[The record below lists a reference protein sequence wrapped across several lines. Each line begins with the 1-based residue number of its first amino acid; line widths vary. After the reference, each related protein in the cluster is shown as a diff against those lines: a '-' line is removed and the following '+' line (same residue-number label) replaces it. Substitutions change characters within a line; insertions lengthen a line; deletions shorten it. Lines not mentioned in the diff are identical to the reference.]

1 MNNKKCLLIFP
12 RMNKEGFWS
21 PPLGVAYIASFLEK
35 NNISVKISDMTFEF
49 DWTLLENIL
58 KSFIPD
64 IVAISI
70 QTPMIKDALTAASI
84 VKKYN
89 SNIITVAGGPHVS
102 CLPEETLTNP
112 NIDIVNFG
120 EGEYTLL
127 ELCKNIPLSDI
138 KGIIYKSDNIQIR
151 NPSREPIQNL
161 DTLPFPA
168 WHLLSPKYFET
179 HEGSVLTTRGCPY
192 NCSFC
197 QPCQRL
203 IFGNKIRRRSP
214 TNVVNEIEILHKKY
228 GIRFIRIQDDTF
240 TSDLKWIEQFCE
252 ELKTR
257 KLSIILD
264 CKTRADTVN
273 EETFEKMHK
282 VGFYRIDIGVE
293 SGSERIRNNIL
304 NKNVS
309 EETIISAF
317 KILHKLKIASLAFF
331 MIGTPTESCEDIQ
344 LSINLLKKI
353 KPDST
358 VVSITTPFPQTKL
371 YEYAVKH
378 DLLIGDYSNF
388 NFWYQTS
395 LKTDIP
401 EEEIYRLKKKIEK
414 LCYMERLKQP
424 HKFLNTI
431 LLLSGFYTNP
441 KIALLRLTSP
451 YLYIMQYR
459 RYFTKLGK
467 L

>member
-1 MNNKKCLLIFP
+1 MINKKCLLIFP

-21 PPLGVAYIASFLEK
+21 PPLGVAYIASFLEN
-35 NNISVKISDMTFEF
+35 NNIPVKIADMTFES
-49 DWTLLENIL
+49 DWNLLENTL
-58 KSFIPD
+58 KSFAPD

-89 SNIITVAGGPHVS
+89 PNITTIAGGPHVS
-102 CLPEETLTNP
+102 CLPEETLNNS

-127 ELCKNIPLSDI
+127 ELCNNIPLIDI
-138 KGIIYKSDNIQIR
+138 KGIAYKHNGEIIK
-151 NPSREPIQNL
+151 NPPRLPIPDL
-161 DTLPFPA
+161 DVLPFPA
-168 WHLLSPKYFET
+168 WDLLSPKYFET
-179 HEGSVLTTRGCPY
+179 HEGSVLTSRGCPY

-203 IFGNKIRRRSP
+203 IFGTKIRRRSP
-214 TNVVNEIEILHKKY
+214 LNVVNEIEVLHKKY
-228 GIRFIRIQDDTF
+228 GIKFIRIQDDTF
-240 TSDLKWIEQFCE
+240 TSDLKWIEQFCK
-252 ELKTR
+252 ELKSR
-257 KLSIILD
+257 KLNIILD

-273 EETFEKMHK
+273 EETFKKMK
-282 VGFYRIDIGVE
+282 FVGFYRIDVGVE
-293 SGSERIRNNIL
+293 SGSERIRNTIL

-309 EETIISAF
+309 EETIINAF
-317 KILHKLKIASLAFF
+317 KILRKLKIASLAFF
-331 MIGTPTESCEDIQ
+331 MIGTPTETYEDISE
-344 LSINLLKKI
+344 SIRLLKKI

-358 VVSITTPFPQTKL
+358 VVSITTPFPKTKL
-371 YEYAVKH
+371 YEYAVEH
-378 DLLIGDYSNF
+378 SLLIGDYSNF

-395 LKTDIP
+395 LKTNIP
-401 EEEIYRLKKKIEK
+401 EKEIYKLKKKIEK

-424 HKFLNTI
+424 HKFINTI
-431 LLLSGFYTNP
+431 LLLSGFYVNP
-441 KIALLRLTSP
+441 ELAMLRLTSP

>member
-1 MNNKKCLLIFP
+1 
-12 RMNKEGFWS
+12 
-21 PPLGVAYIASFLEK
+21 
-35 NNISVKISDMTFEF
+35 MTFES
-49 DWTLLENIL
+49 DWNLLENTL
-58 KSFIPD
+58 KSFAPD

-317 KILHKLKIASLAFF
+317 KILHKLKKASLAFF
-331 MIGTPTESCEDIQ
+331 MI
-344 LSINLLKKI
+344 
-353 KPDST
+353 
-358 VVSITTPFPQTKL
+358 
-371 YEYAVKH
+371 
-378 DLLIGDYSNF
+378 
-388 NFWYQTS
+388 
-395 LKTDIP
+395 
-401 EEEIYRLKKKIEK
+401 
-414 LCYMERLKQP
+414 
-424 HKFLNTI
+424 
-431 LLLSGFYTNP
+431 
-441 KIALLRLTSP
+441 
-451 YLYIMQYR
+451 
-459 RYFTKLGK
+459 
-467 L
+467 